1 MNASS
6 PRPAPGPRS
15 ARPVLLLQHETYH
28 PQRILRALLD
38 SEGLPFEECF
48 LYDGGRP
55 LLEPADYR
63 AVLSLGGGMQVHEE
77 MKYPFLVDE
86 KAFLRGVLEAETP
99 FLGICLGSQLLAEIA
114 GGHVF
119 ERDEAQVGW
128 LPVDLVTPDPL
139 LAGVDRQFV
148 TLQWHSYSWT
158 LPPHARLIAARHD
171 GMQACRVGRAAW
183 GVQFHPDVDAP
194 EMEELIALM
203 RDDLERLQPLLS
215 MELRR
220 VTEVVI
226 EQYQRFCRRLFRNF
240 LGLAAELNAESS
252 AGEGNVCGRRAYAPR
267 AAGRRP
273 E

>member
-1 MNASS
+1 VSASS
-6 PRPAPGPRS
+6 QRPAATPPS
-15 ARPVLLLQHETYH
+15 TRPVLLLQHETYH
-28 PQRILRALLD
+28 PQRILRALLE
-38 SEGLPFEECF
+38 SEGLAYEECF
-48 LYDGGRP
+48 LYDDRRP
-55 LLEPADYR
+55 LLEPADYH
-63 AVLSLGGGMQVHEE
+63 AVLSRGGGMQVHEE
-77 MKYPFLVDE
+77 MRYPFLVDE

-114 GGHVF
+114 GGYVF

-139 LAGVDRQFV
+139 LAGVERQFV

-183 GVQFHPDVDAP
+183 GVQFHPDVDAA
-194 EMEELIALM
+194 EMDELITLM

-215 MELRR
+215 MELHR

-226 EQYQRFCRRLFRNF
+226 EPYQRFCRQLFRNF
-240 LGLAAELNAESS
+240 LGLAAELNTERP
-252 AGEGNVCGRRAYAPR
+252 AGER
-267 AAGRRP
+267 AAGS
-273 E
+273 